1 MYVHAFALGFV
12 LRFSRY
18 LSTEYE
24 ALLCCVGHR
33 VSLSIASHHISH
45 KGGGVA
51 ELGCLESVLVCVRCL
66 GWAED
71 GGLGVDCG
79 VVVVLLLLLVLFL
92 LLVLGWRD
100 LFWILLSY
108 ESGEWLS
115 EILKLR

>member
-1 MYVHAFALGFV
+1 MAD
-12 LRFSRY
+12 
-18 LSTEYE
+18 
-24 ALLCCVGHR
+24 
-33 VSLSIASHHISH
+33 
-45 KGGGVA
+45 
-51 ELGCLESVLVCVRCL
+51 LGCLESVLVCVRCL

-115 EILKLR
+115 EILKLRQDLSFSSYFGETTGKLFLSFPLSLSLPLSS